1 MVVRRSLDLAG
12 SVTVV
17 APVGVF
23 ESLKT
28 FSGLPD
34 VGLSLAAD
42 ALPVEVVVEVAS
54 VADACSVAND
64 AICLGITDGSV
75 VECRF
80 IRVVAVVGA
89 VLLPVICE
97 KAVIEVRGTDGTAT
111 FDKVDVACFEASAV
125 FMGTVVLAVS
135 CKFDTV
141 VTITV
146 DVLITSGFV

>member
-54 VADACSVAND
+54 VADVCSVVND

-75 VECRF
+75 VECCF

-89 VLLPVICE
+89 ALLPVICG
-97 KAVIEVRGTDGTAT
+97 KAVIEVRGTDGTT
-111 FDKVDVACFEASAV
+111 IFDIVDVACFEASDV
-125 FMGTVVLAVS
+125 FIGTEVLTA
-135 CKFDTV
+135 CCTFKTV
-141 VTITV
+141 VTVTV
-146 DVLITSGFV
+146 DVLITSDFV